1 MAKVQANTFKELTK
15 EVESTLS
22 KLKSSGIEKTIDNF
36 TVVWN
41 NNSPNI
47 VTLSNAKQYLNS

>member
-41 NNSPNI
+41 NNSLNI

>member
-1 MAKVQANTFKELTK
+1 MAKVQANTIKELTK

-41 NNSPNI
+41 NNSLNI

>member
-1 MAKVQANTFKELTK
+1 MAKVRANTFKELTK

-41 NNSPNI
+41 NNSLNI
-47 VTLSNAKQYLNS
+47 VTLSNAKQYLNN

>member
-1 MAKVQANTFKELTK
+1 MAKIQANTFKELTK

-22 KLKSSGIEKTIDNF
+22 KLKSSGIEKTMDKF

-41 NNSPNI
+41 NNSLNV
-47 VTLSNAKQYLNS
+47 VTLSDAKQYLNS

>member
-1 MAKVQANTFKELTK
+1 MAKVRANTFKELTK
-15 EVESTLS
+15 EVESTLF

-41 NNSPNI
+41 NNSLNI

>member
-1 MAKVQANTFKELTK
+1 MAKDQANTFKELTK
-15 EVESTLS
+15 EVESTLF

-41 NNSPNI
+41 NNSLNI

>member
-41 NNSPNI
+41 NNSLNI
-47 VTLSNAKQYLNS
+47 VTLSNAKQYLDS

>member
-1 MAKVQANTFKELTK
+1 MAKIQVNTFQELTK

-22 KLKSSGIEKTIDNF
+22 KLKASGIENTMDKF

-41 NNSPNI
+41 NNSLNI
-47 VTLSNAKQYLNS
+47 ATLSNAKQYLNN

>member
-1 MAKVQANTFKELTK
+1 MAKVRANTFKELTK

-22 KLKSSGIEKTIDNF
+22 KLKSSGIENTMDKF

-41 NNSPNI
+41 NNSLNI
-47 VTLSNAKQYLNS
+47 ATLSNAKQYLNN

>member
-15 EVESTLS
+15 EVESTLF

-41 NNSPNI
+41 NNSLNI

>member
-1 MAKVQANTFKELTK
+1 MAKVRANTFKELTK

-41 NNSPNI
+41 NNSLNI

>member
-1 MAKVQANTFKELTK
+1 MAKVKANTFKELTK

-41 NNSPNI
+41 NNSLNI

>member
-36 TVVWN
+36 AVVWN
-41 NNSPNI
+41 NNSLNI